1 MNEKLRKTNDGF
13 YDYNRLGDL
22 LFIFHKNHKTYLN
35 NALAQYDLNLIQ
47 VLCMLRVYNEE
58 NLNQKDLSDSLYI
71 TKGAITKAIKKL
83 ESNGIIIRE
92 QSKEDK
98 RHNILR
104 LSQKGKDLI
113 PILEEINNEWEEK
126 MGLDKLD
133 NEWEEKMGLD
143 KLDDEFFKTFIELAF
158 KSAELND

>member
-1 MNEKLRKTNDGF
+1 MMSEKTNDGF

-35 NALAQYDLNLIQ
+35 NALAKYDLNLIQ

-83 ESNGIIIRE
+83 ESNGIIIRQ
-92 QSKEDK
+92 QSKVDK
-98 RHNILR
+98 RHNILK

-133 NEWEEKMGLD
+133 
-143 KLDDEFFKTFIELAF
+143 DEFFKTFIDLAF
-158 KSAELND
+158 KSAELNDWE

>member
-1 MNEKLRKTNDGF
+1 MMSEKTNDGF

-22 LFIFHKNHKTYLN
+22 LFIFHKNHKTYFN
-35 NALAQYDLNLIQ
+35 NALAKYDLNLIQ
-47 VLCMLRVYNEE
+47 VLCIARIYNEE

-71 TKGAITKAIKKL
+71 TKGAITKAIRKL
-83 ESNGIIIRE
+83 ESNGIIIRQ
-92 QSKEDK
+92 QSSEDK
-98 RHNILR
+98 RHNILK

-133 NEWEEKMGLD
+133 
-143 KLDDEFFKTFIELAF
+143 DEFFKTFIDLAF
-158 KSAELND
+158 KSAELNDFE

>member
-1 MNEKLRKTNDGF
+1 MKVMTKKIKSEF

-92 QSKEDK
+92 QSSTDK
-98 RHNILR
+98 RHNILQ
-104 LSQKGKDLI
+104 LSEKGKNLI
-113 PILEEINNEWEEK
+113 PILEEINNEWEK
-126 MGLDKLD
+126 
-133 NEWEEKMGLD
+133 KMGLD
-143 KLDDEFFKTFIELAF
+143 KLDDDFFKTFIDLAF
-158 KSAELND
+158 KSAELNEWE

>member
-1 MNEKLRKTNDGF
+1 MSEKTNDGF

-22 LFIFHKNHKTYLN
+22 LFIFHKNHKTYFN

-83 ESNGIIIRE
+83 ESNGIIIRQ
-92 QSKEDK
+92 QSKVDK
-98 RHNILR
+98 RHNILK

-113 PILEEINNEWEEK
+113 PILEEINNEWEK
-126 MGLDKLD
+126 
-133 NEWEEKMGLD
+133 KMGLD
-143 KLDDEFFKTFIELAF
+143 KLDDEFFKTFIDLAF
-158 KSAELND
+158 KSAELNDWE

>member
-1 MNEKLRKTNDGF
+1 MKVMTKKIKSEF

-92 QSKEDK
+92 QSSTDK

-104 LSQKGKDLI
+104 LSEKGKNLI
-113 PILEEINNEWEEK
+113 PILEEINNEWEK
-126 MGLDKLD
+126 
-133 NEWEEKMGLD
+133 KMGLD
-143 KLDDEFFKTFIELAF
+143 KLDDDFFKTFIDLAF
-158 KSAELND
+158 KSTELNELE

>member
-1 MNEKLRKTNDGF
+1 MTAENNDGF

-22 LFIFHKNHKTYLN
+22 LFIFHKNHKTYFN
-35 NALAQYDLNLIQ
+35 NALAEYDLNLIQ
-47 VLCMLRVYNEE
+47 VLCILRIYNEE

-92 QSKEDK
+92 QSMTDK

-104 LSQKGKDLI
+104 LSEKGKELI
-113 PILEEINNEWEEK
+113 PVLEEINSEWEEK
-126 MGLDKLD
+126 MGLD
-133 NEWEEKMGLD
+133 N
-143 KLDDEFFKTFIELAF
+143 LDDEFFKTFIELAF
-158 KSAELND
+158 KSVELNE

>member
-1 MNEKLRKTNDGF
+1 MMSKKTNDGF

-22 LFIFHKNHKTYLN
+22 LFIFHKNHKTYFN
-35 NALAQYDLNLIQ
+35 NALAKYDLNLIQ
-47 VLCMLRVYNEE
+47 VLCIARIYNEE
-58 NLNQKDLSDSLYI
+58 NLNQRDLSDSLYI
-71 TKGAITKAIKKL
+71 TKGAITKAIRKL

-92 QSKEDK
+92 QSKVDK
-98 RHNILR
+98 RHNILK

-133 NEWEEKMGLD
+133 
-143 KLDDEFFKTFIELAF
+143 DEFFKTFIDLAF
-158 KSAELND
+158 KSAELNDLE

>member
-1 MNEKLRKTNDGF
+1 MMTEKINSKF

-35 NALAQYDLNLIQ
+35 NALEEYDLNLIQ
-47 VLCMLRVYNEE
+47 VLCMLRIHNEE

-83 ESNGIIIRE
+83 EFNGIIIRE

-98 RHNILR
+98 RNNVLR
-104 LSQKGKDLI
+104 LSKKGEDLI
-113 PILEEINNEWEEK
+113 LILEEINNEWEEK
-126 MGLDKLD
+126 MGLDKL
-133 NEWEEKMGLD
+133 EE
-143 KLDDEFFKTFIELAF
+143 EFFKTFIDLAF
-158 KSAELND
+158 KSAELNDNE

>member
-1 MNEKLRKTNDGF
+1 MNVMTKKIKSEF

-92 QSKEDK
+92 QSSTDK

-104 LSQKGKDLI
+104 LSEKGKNLI

-133 NEWEEKMGLD
+133 
-143 KLDDEFFKTFIELAF
+143 DDFFKTFIDLAF
-158 KSAELND
+158 KSAELNELE

>member
-1 MNEKLRKTNDGF
+1 MKVMTKKIKSEF

-92 QSKEDK
+92 QSSTDK

-104 LSQKGKDLI
+104 LSEEGKNLI
-113 PILEEINNEWEEK
+113 PILEEINNEWEK
-126 MGLDKLD
+126 
-133 NEWEEKMGLD
+133 KMGLD
-143 KLDDEFFKTFIELAF
+143 KLDDDFFKTFIDLAF
-158 KSAELND
+158 KSAELNELE

>member
-1 MNEKLRKTNDGF
+1 MKKTNDGF

-22 LFIFHKNHKTYLN
+22 LFIFHKNHKTYFN
-35 NALAQYDLNLIQ
+35 NALAKYDLNLIQ
-47 VLCMLRVYNEE
+47 VLCIARIYNEE

-71 TKGAITKAIKKL
+71 TKGAITKAIRKL

-92 QSKEDK
+92 QSKVDK
-98 RHNILR
+98 RHNILK
-104 LSQKGKDLI
+104 LSQKGKNLI

-133 NEWEEKMGLD
+133 
-143 KLDDEFFKTFIELAF
+143 DEFFKTFIDLAF
-158 KSAELND
+158 KSAELNDLE

>member
-1 MNEKLRKTNDGF
+1 MSEKTNDGF

-35 NALAQYDLNLIQ
+35 NALAKYDLNLIQ

-83 ESNGIIIRE
+83 ESNGIIIRQ
-92 QSKEDK
+92 QSKVDK
-98 RHNILR
+98 RHNILK

-113 PILEEINNEWEEK
+113 PILEEIN
-126 MGLDKLD
+126 

-158 KSAELND
+158 KSAELNDWE

>member
-1 MNEKLRKTNDGF
+1 MTKKIKSEF

-92 QSKEDK
+92 QSSTDK

-104 LSQKGKDLI
+104 LSEKGKNLI
-113 PILEEINNEWEEK
+113 PILEEINNEWEK
-126 MGLDKLD
+126 
-133 NEWEEKMGLD
+133 KMGLD
-143 KLDDEFFKTFIELAF
+143 KLDDDFFKTFIDLAF
-158 KSAELND
+158 KSAELNEWE

>member
-1 MNEKLRKTNDGF
+1 MTAENNDGF

-22 LFIFHKNHKTYLN
+22 LFIFHKNHKTYFN
-35 NALAQYDLNLIQ
+35 NALAEYDLNLIQ
-47 VLCMLRVYNEE
+47 VLCILRIYNEE

-92 QSKEDK
+92 QSRTDK

-104 LSQKGKDLI
+104 LSEKGKELI
-113 PILEEINNEWEEK
+113 PVLEEINNEWEEK
-126 MGLDKLD
+126 MGLD
-133 NEWEEKMGLD
+133 N
-143 KLDDEFFKTFIELAF
+143 LDDEFFKTFIELAF
-158 KSAELND
+158 KSVELNE

>member
-1 MNEKLRKTNDGF
+1 MNVMTKKIKSEF

-92 QSKEDK
+92 QSSTDK

-104 LSQKGKDLI
+104 LSEKGKNLI

-126 MGLDKLD
+126 MGLDT
-133 NEWEEKMGLD
+133 
-143 KLDDEFFKTFIELAF
+143 LDDDFFKTFIDLAF
-158 KSAELND
+158 KSAELNELE

>member
-1 MNEKLRKTNDGF
+1 MKDTDYSDF

-35 NALAQYDLNLIQ
+35 NALAKYDLNLIQ
-47 VLCMLRVYNEE
+47 VLCIARIHNEE
-58 NLNQKDLSDSLYI
+58 KLNSSYLNQKDLSDSLYI

-92 QSKEDK
+92 QSMDDK

-113 PILEEINNEWEEK
+113 PILEGINNEWEEK
-126 MGLDKLD
+126 MGL
-133 NEWEEKMGLD
+133 NN
-143 KLDDEFFKTFIELAF
+143 LDDEFFNTFIDLAF
-158 KSAELND
+158 RSVELNEDE

>member
-1 MNEKLRKTNDGF
+1 MSEKTNDGF
-13 YDYNRLGDL
+13 YDYSRLGDL

-47 VLCMLRVYNEE
+47 VLCMLRVHNEE

-71 TKGAITKAIKKL
+71 TKGAITKAIRKL

-92 QSKEDK
+92 QSKYDK

-104 LSQKGKDLI
+104 LSKKGNDLI
-113 PILEEINNEWEEK
+113 PILEEINK
-126 MGLDKLD
+126 
-133 NEWEEKMGLD
+133 EWEEKMGLD
-143 KLDDEFFKTFIELAF
+143 KLDDAFFKTFIDLAF
-158 KSAELND
+158 KSAELNQYE

>member
-1 MNEKLRKTNDGF
+1 MKVMTKKIKSEF

-92 QSKEDK
+92 QSSTDK

-104 LSQKGKDLI
+104 LSEKGKNLI
-113 PILEEINNEWEEK
+113 PILEEINNEWEK
-126 MGLDKLD
+126 
-133 NEWEEKMGLD
+133 KMGLD
-143 KLDDEFFKTFIELAF
+143 KLDDDFFKTFIDLAF
-158 KSAELND
+158 KSAELNELE

>member
-1 MNEKLRKTNDGF
+1 MTAENNDGF

-22 LFIFHKNHKTYLN
+22 LFIFHKNHKTYFN
-35 NALAQYDLNLIQ
+35 NALAEYDLNLIQ
-47 VLCMLRVYNEE
+47 VLCILRIYNEE

-92 QSKEDK
+92 QSMTDK

-104 LSQKGKDLI
+104 LSEKGKELI
-113 PILEEINNEWEEK
+113 PVLEEINSEWEEK
-126 MGLDKLD
+126 MGL
-133 NEWEEKMGLD
+133 NE
-143 KLDDEFFKTFIELAF
+143 LDDQFFKTFIELAF
-158 KSAELND
+158 KSVELNE

>member
-1 MNEKLRKTNDGF
+1 MMSEKTNDGF

-22 LFIFHKNHKTYLN
+22 LFIFHKNHETYLN
-35 NALAQYDLNLIQ
+35 NAFAQYDLNLIQ

-83 ESNGIIIRE
+83 ESNGIIIRQ

-98 RHNILR
+98 RYNILK

-113 PILEEINNEWEEK
+113 PILEEINNEWEK
-126 MGLDKLD
+126 
-133 NEWEEKMGLD
+133 KMGLD
-143 KLDDEFFKTFIELAF
+143 KLDDEFFKTFIDLAF
-158 KSAELND
+158 KSAELNDLE

>member
-1 MNEKLRKTNDGF
+1 MKDTDYSDF

-35 NALAQYDLNLIQ
+35 NALAKYDLNLIQ
-47 VLCMLRVYNEE
+47 VLCIARIHNEE
-58 NLNQKDLSDSLYI
+58 ELNNSYLNQKDLSDSLYI

-92 QSKEDK
+92 QSMDDK

-104 LSQKGKDLI
+104 LSEKGKDLI
-113 PILEEINNEWEEK
+113 PILEGINNEWEEK
-126 MGLDKLD
+126 MGL
-133 NEWEEKMGLD
+133 NN
-143 KLDDEFFKTFIELAF
+143 LDDEFFKTFIDLAF
-158 KSAELND
+158 RSVELNEDE

>member
-1 MNEKLRKTNDGF
+1 MKVMTKKIKSEF

-92 QSKEDK
+92 QSSTDK

-104 LSQKGKDLI
+104 LSEKGKNLI
-113 PILEEINNEWEEK
+113 PILEEINNEWEK
-126 MGLDKLD
+126 
-133 NEWEEKMGLD
+133 KMGLD
-143 KLDDEFFKTFIELAF
+143 KLDDDFFKTFIDLAF
-158 KSAELND
+158 KSAELNEWE